1 MRERN
6 GGIAVAVCIL
16 KAFVDSVWYLA
27 FMTPFLLRA
36 PRAAA
41 IFLISVPCVWAVW
54 IFLNRSRRNF
64 ADSSQDT
71 FFFQVKV
78 LLVAVASELLF
89 LGVDR
94 WQKEC
99 GFYVLLFFILGIL
112 LLRISRLSG
121 EGKARAGFWGVSG
134 VQLVLAVSA
143 AAGLASAV
151 VRNGLVNGL
160 VTCYWTL
167 ILPVLE
173 GVLWLLLKGLEA
185 LAPLFAGLFPN
196 EVRFETNDPSVMV
209 DGELGLEFEEIT
221 AVGFPVFLKAAG
233 GLMACLAA
241 GWLLLLLYRRLT
253 GSWRTAPGEQT
264 GVLQKSQAE
273 EARQRNGSL
282 EGLFQERNVRY
293 YYRKFLKLCRQKGME
308 LEPSMTSEAI
318 AGIALRYWNEDV
330 LKEFQT
336 VYQKA
341 RYGVGLEGDKEKKRA
356 RELYRRLKE
365 EASGNR

>member
-1 MRERN
+1 M
-6 GGIAVAVCIL
+6 AVCIL

-41 IFLISVPCVWAVW
+41 IFLISGPCVWAVW

-160 VTCYWTL
+160 VTCYRTL

-221 AVGFPVFLKAAG
+221 AVGFPVFLKAVG

-293 YYRKFLKLCRQKGME
+293 YYRKFK
-308 LEPSMTSEAI
+308 I
-318 AGIALRYWNEDV
+318 Y
-330 LKEFQT
+330 
-336 VYQKA
+336 
-341 RYGVGLEGDKEKKRA
+341 
-356 RELYRRLKE
+356 
-365 EASGNR
+365 

>member
-41 IFLISVPCVWAVW
+41 IFLISVPSVWAVW

-64 ADSSQDT
+64 ADSSQD
-71 FFFQVKV
+71 
-78 LLVAVASELLF
+78 SF
-89 LGVDR
+89 L
-94 WQKEC
+94 
-99 GFYVLLFFILGIL
+99 
-112 LLRISRLSG
+112 
-121 EGKARAGFWGVSG
+121 
-134 VQLVLAVSA
+134 
-143 AAGLASAV
+143 
-151 VRNGLVNGL
+151 
-160 VTCYWTL
+160 
-167 ILPVLE
+167 
-173 GVLWLLLKGLEA
+173 
-185 LAPLFAGLFPN
+185 
-196 EVRFETNDPSVMV
+196 
-209 DGELGLEFEEIT
+209 
-221 AVGFPVFLKAAG
+221 FLKAAG